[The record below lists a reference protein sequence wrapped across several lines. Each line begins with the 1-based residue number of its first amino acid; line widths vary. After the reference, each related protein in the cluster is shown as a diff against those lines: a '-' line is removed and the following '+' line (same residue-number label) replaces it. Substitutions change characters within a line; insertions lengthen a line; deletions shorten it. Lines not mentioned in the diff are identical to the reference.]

1 MMHGNAAGGVPE
13 MFRLKLEFEGD
24 RTLQTEIIWIA
35 PAAAL
40 LIGYLL
46 GSIPFGVVLTRL
58 TGAGD
63 LRQIGSGNIGA
74 TNVLRTG
81 RKGLAAATLLLDLAK
96 GLVAVLLVAW
106 LWPGEQPLAAAGA
119 LIGHCYPV
127 WLRFRGGK
135 GVATLMGVALGLGW
149 PLGLVFAILW
159 LGLLAATR
167 VSSLAGMAAA
177 ISTPV
182 TAAILG
188 DFDLVPLL
196 LALAAIVLWKH
207 RANIA
212 RLVDGTEPRVG
223 GAKPAPADADAT
235 GTPVDDGIGG

>member
-1 MMHGNAAGGVPE
+1 MAYPKRFGYSRHT
-13 MFRLKLEFEGD
+13 EGD
-24 RTLQTEIIWIA
+24 RTLPTEIIWMA

-46 GSIPFGVVLTRL
+46 GSIPFGVLLTRAA
-58 TGAGD
+58 GAGD
-63 LRQIGSGNIGA
+63 LRTIGSGNIGA

-96 GLVAVLLVAW
+96 GLAAVLLAGW
-106 LWPGEQPLAAAGA
+106 IWPGEQPLAAAA
-119 LIGHCYPV
+119 VLIGHCYPV

-135 GVATLMGVALGLGW
+135 GVATLMGIALGLGW

-159 LGLLAATR
+159 LGLLATTR

-177 ISTPV
+177 IGTPV
-182 TAAILG
+182 TAAVLG
-188 DFDLVPLL
+188 DFDIVPLL
-196 LALAAIVLWKH
+196 MALAAIVLWKH

-223 GAKPAPADADAT
+223 RARDAADPAGDAA
-235 GTPVDDGIGG
+235 GG

>member
-1 MMHGNAAGGVPE
+1 
-13 MFRLKLEFEGD
+13 MFRLKLAFEGD
-24 RTLQTEIIWIA
+24 RTLPTEIIWMA

-96 GLVAVLLVAW
+96 GLGAVLLVAW

-196 LALAAIVLWKH
+196 LALAGIVLWKH

-223 GAKPAPADADAT
+223 GGREATAEPVGEDA
-235 GTPVDDGIGG
+235 GG